1 MLFTNI
7 RMALDSLR
15 SARWRTFLTMLGVI
29 IGVTS
34 VVTTVSLG
42 EGIKAQI
49 IGEINRLGSDTLTI
63 SPGNLRPTKTG
74 VQGFNVF
81 GELGDSSL
89 TMQDLAIVQQNP
101 NVTISAPANFSGYP
115 ITNSYDNTVLPI
127 ENGLI
132 VSSNEHIIEVLN
144 QKVEYGEF
152 FSAEESNKNIA
163 IIGRAVADQLFAE
176 LSPIG
181 KSLRIKGQDYFV
193 KGVMETYPSSPISV
207 GLDYNN
213 IVYIPFEAGQRLG
226 HTEVP
231 QIRRIFLKVTD
242 VNKVDE
248 TKQQLEAAILAAHG
262 DQKDFS
268 VLKQD
273 EFFGIINT
281 VFSLLT
287 SFIAGIAGISLLV
300 GGIGIMNIMLVSVS
314 ERTREIG
321 IRKAV
326 GATNR
331 QILYQFLTEA
341 MVISILGGV
350 IGMAISGG
358 IAGALRVYTD
368 LKPVISPDVVIIAGG
383 LAVSVGIVFGIAP
396 ALRAARKDPIEALRF
411 E

>member
-1 MLFTNI
+1 
-7 RMALDSLR
+7 
-15 SARWRTFLTMLGVI
+15 MLGVI

-49 IGEINRLGSDTLTI
+49 INEINRLGSDTLTI

-81 GELGDSSL
+81 GELGESSL
-89 TMQDLAIVQQNP
+89 TQADLDIVKQSP
-101 NVTISAPANFSGYP
+101 NVTFSAPANFSGYAVSNP
-115 ITNSYDNTVLPI
+115 YDDSMAPF

-132 VSSNEHIIEVLN
+132 LSSNEHILEVFN
-144 QKVEYGEF
+144 QKVQYGEF
-152 FSAEESNKNIA
+152 YGADEMEKNVA
-163 IIGRAVADQLFAE
+163 VIGRTVADQVFGE
-176 LSPIG
+176 QSPVG
-181 KSLRIKGQDYFV
+181 KTIRIKGQDFFV
-193 KGVMETYPSSPISV
+193 KGIMEAYPSSPISV

-213 IVYIPFEAGQRLG
+213 IVYLPFGSGKRLNTNG
-226 HTEVP
+226 GEQ
-231 QIRRIFLKVTD
+231 QIRRIFVKVTD
-242 VNKVDE
+242 VALIDQ
-248 TKQQLEAAILAAHG
+248 TKKDLEDAILSAHAG
-262 DQKDFS
+262 QKDFS
-268 VLKQD
+268 ILKQD

-287 SFIAGIAGISLLV
+287 TFIAGIAGISLLV

-321 IRKAV
+321 IRKAI

-341 MVISILGGV
+341 MVISILGGI
-350 IGMAISGG
+350 IGMGLSGA

-368 LKPVISPDVVIIAGG
+368 LKPVISPDIVVIAGG
-383 LAVSVGIVFGIAP
+383 LAVVVGAVFGIAP
-396 ALRAARKDPIEALRF
+396 ALRAARKDPIDALRF

>member
-1 MLFTNI
+1 MLITNI

-101 NVTISAPANFSGYP
+101 NVTLSAPANFSGYP
-115 ITNSYDNTVLPI
+115 ITNSYDDTVLPI

-163 IIGRAVADQLFAE
+163 IIGRTIADQLFAE

-213 IVYIPFEAGQRLG
+213 VVYIPFEAGQRLG
-226 HTEVP
+226 HTETP
-231 QIRRIFLKVTD
+231 QIRRIFLKVND

-248 TKQQLEAAILAAHG
+248 TKQQLEAAILAAHA